1 MPYCVGRFAVI
12 LYSIMLMEVYV
23 SQRPANLNRYSRGLP
38 FENEASIK
46 KKIDNHKRHSLL
58 LLAYLVRNG
67 SERVVTGA
75 REHIYDLRS
84 LENYTYIDEI
94 GKDQGINIRQRVKD
108 LIDFIQDD
116 DKLREE
122 RKKAKKTKDKFIGL
136 AGGTRSNYNDDFE
149 SKKKDF
155 NDFDSDHK
163 KFSKFGFGRRRSL
176 DNKLDYKD
184 RSDCNM
190 CEQMRLMTRVT
201 SHHISIQISIGQT
214 DEDNKYESD
223 DNKNEFKDNTSI
235 DSFEYQKSEKKP
247 STQSNKEIKKVSL
260 GAAANFGQKCE
271 TTNGSSE
278 TSTTQ
283 NNDLLADLFG
293 SSAANGKT
301 DGSNDFAD
309 FSNFQSSPVHS
320 NENKQ
325 AVQQKYEIRNS
336 KALGDVWLIFGM
348 PVYSDVKDFCFRSDN
363 IAAESILDYDTADFK
378 GSRDF
383 VSIKSAIK
391 HHSRDWSNL
400 YSEHDDF
407 ADFTSAFN
415 NSDNLMNTAINQPP
429 SSLSLFP
436 QANSSNQVSP
446 GMNNAGGILNSSPQH
461 QPLQQPIGLTSQMN
475 SFPGVQ
481 QINTV
486 PQLMSPI
493 QSNIGNMGIM
503 NNQVMNQPM
512 MSNPSQMM
520 SPTSNQLGSPLMSN
534 SNSLFGNQNS
544 VMLNMGNPSAAQVQP
559 NSSNMLF
566 QQSQSLPPYQHNMSQ
581 ANYSSGIMDSSAA
594 HQLNAPIKKKI
605 LEGTSTHCTPSWDHD
620 EMSGKTW
627 NNIGSIDISLDNLNP
642 TQKYEKP
649 VLPSMNQMAVG
660 ETTRTSLNYDQDF
673 QNSDPGSQDFLFQKV
688 SSSNI
693 QGLSVGMQQMAIQQ
707 PNMHMQQQQQQ
718 RKYDGKFINVN
729 GSSNWTSVYNIIQIM
744 PVIDTLDDIRQRMQI
759 TSALML
765 LNCSLH
771 FPVLFSSGGCNNTK
785 NPDLQ
790 CLYTK
795 PEFLTK
801 GVTAGTILEL
811 LIYWHKRTTL
821 ERIDKFISPVYFT
834 DVNLFGRLYSNNKH
848 QQISDI
854 THYAAPDRVPFSE
867 VQDKTFQK
875 TKVGESFGPTWSTHW
890 FKSTSSQSSLCLDAC
905 HNLLEGCSYWHG
917 ICAYLNISIPSE
929 WCGCEVHLRWNSGS
943 EALIFD
949 SSGFID
955 KLQANRC
962 EKCECVH
969 IARGISHQERSHY
982 QLCKEVSEECL
993 SYVIYIEM
1001 ACNTLFGAGADS
1013 MIAPPDPDKYFTLGL
1028 AEIAV
1033 FDREVYDLL
1042 VDLELIHDLAK
1053 HLSDENPR
1061 CYNALYAGNEIINVL
1076 TKVTDKST
1084 LHEAKSLS
1092 KKFFLENGIESEHV
1106 IHAIGHCHIDSAWL
1120 WPYAETV
1127 RKCARS
1133 WSSAIQLMKQ
1143 YPQFTFACSQAQQF
1157 EWIKE
1162 KYPPLFQEIKAFVKS
1177 GQFIPVGST
1186 WIEMDGNIPSGE
1198 SFIRQ
1203 FLYGQKFFQEEFGIK
1218 CKELWLPDT
1227 FGYSGQ
1233 LPQIMNVCGI
1243 NRFLTQK
1250 ISWNLVNKFP
1260 HHNFVWQGIDGSSVL
1275 VHFPPADS
1283 YEANI
1288 KVDEILKTVRNLL
1301 DKGRVNNSMLLY
1313 GYGDG
1318 GGGPTDLMLERQKRL
1333 ENTNCLP
1340 KVKLSTPDTFFST
1353 LESDR
1358 HKLCRWVGELFLELH
1373 NGTYTTHHLIKK
1385 ENRQS
1390 EFSLRDAE
1398 FLSSLCLIM
1407 SGNQKVY
1414 PADEIDA
1421 AWKLVLLNQ
1430 FHDVLPGSSISMVY
1444 EDAHRYYAKALGVAA
1459 DISQNCLEL
1468 LFGQPNGRTLVV
1480 NTLSWDRITLLSIE
1494 GIMLNNL
1501 TRTNSGVH
1509 HQDLKSG
1516 KKLIYV
1522 SAPAM
1527 GYVLVTELQPI
1538 IHCVIA
1544 EKLPSGLFH
1553 MRNEFLEVFL
1563 DSAGRIT
1570 SLKVFE
1576 NDMEA
1581 VAADYLANQF
1591 VTFSDI
1597 PLYWDAWDVMDYHLE
1612 TRQEL
1617 SQVAEEASIIEKGP
1631 LRATILVKLQISA
1644 KSWIE
1649 QRISVD
1655 VAHPY
1660 VRVDTTV
1667 AWHESHRFL
1676 KFHQDILSDHPTNIQ
1691 RDDQAVCG
1699 HKWVDLSEHDWGVAI
1714 LNESCYGHS
1723 VHDNIMSMSLLRSP
1737 KSPDADADMGNHE
1750 FSYAVYPHKGTFQS
1764 ARVVQHAYEL
1774 NVPAKLLT
1782 SSGKVAW
1789 GDQAP
1794 EENQL
1799 INTDFRHSWFTVSNP
1814 AIILET
1820 IKKSEVGVNQL
1831 VLRLF
1836 ETYGSHCT
1844 THLKTSL
1851 TLTSARFCNAAE
1863 ELIDSK
1869 ILEFNDQCL
1878 TLTFKPFEIM
1888 SIQIT
1893 F

>member
-1 MPYCVGRFAVI
+1 MA
-12 LYSIMLMEVYV
+12 
-23 SQRPANLNRYSRGLP
+23 
-38 FENEASIK
+38 
-46 KKIDNHKRHSLL
+46 
-58 LLAYLVRNG
+58 
-67 SERVVTGA
+67 
-75 REHIYDLRS
+75 
-84 LENYTYIDEI
+84 
-94 GKDQGINIRQRVKD
+94 
-108 LIDFIQDD
+108 
-116 DKLREE
+116 
-122 RKKAKKTKDKFIGL
+122 
-136 AGGTRSNYNDDFE
+136 
-149 SKKKDF
+149 
-155 NDFDSDHK
+155 
-163 KFSKFGFGRRRSL
+163 
-176 DNKLDYKD
+176 
-184 RSDCNM
+184 
-190 CEQMRLMTRVT
+190 
-201 SHHISIQISIGQT
+201 
-214 DEDNKYESD
+214 
-223 DNKNEFKDNTSI
+223 
-235 DSFEYQKSEKKP
+235 
-247 STQSNKEIKKVSL
+247 
-260 GAAANFGQKCE
+260 
-271 TTNGSSE
+271 
-278 TSTTQ
+278 
-283 NNDLLADLFG
+283 
-293 SSAANGKT
+293 
-301 DGSNDFAD
+301 
-309 FSNFQSSPVHS
+309 
-320 NENKQ
+320 
-325 AVQQKYEIRNS
+325 
-336 KALGDVWLIFGM
+336 
-348 PVYSDVKDFCFRSDN
+348 
-363 IAAESILDYDTADFK
+363 
-378 GSRDF
+378 
-383 VSIKSAIK
+383 
-391 HHSRDWSNL
+391 
-400 YSEHDDF
+400 
-407 ADFTSAFN
+407 
-415 NSDNLMNTAINQPP
+415 
-429 SSLSLFP
+429 SLF
-436 QANSSNQVSP
+436 
-446 GMNNAGGILNSSPQH
+446 
-461 QPLQQPIGLTSQMN
+461 
-475 SFPGVQ
+475 
-481 QINTV
+481 
-486 PQLMSPI
+486 
-493 QSNIGNMGIM
+493 
-503 NNQVMNQPM
+503 
-512 MSNPSQMM
+512 
-520 SPTSNQLGSPLMSN
+520 
-534 SNSLFGNQNS
+534 
-544 VMLNMGNPSAAQVQP
+544 
-559 NSSNMLF
+559 
-566 QQSQSLPPYQHNMSQ
+566 
-581 ANYSSGIMDSSAA
+581 
-594 HQLNAPIKKKI
+594 K
-605 LEGTSTHCTPSWDHD
+605 
-620 EMSGKTW
+620 
-627 NNIGSIDISLDNLNP
+627 
-642 TQKYEKP
+642 
-649 VLPSMNQMAVG
+649 
-660 ETTRTSLNYDQDF
+660 
-673 QNSDPGSQDFLFQKV
+673 
-688 SSSNI
+688 
-693 QGLSVGMQQMAIQQ
+693 
-707 PNMHMQQQQQQ
+707 
-718 RKYDGKFINVN
+718 
-729 GSSNWTSVYNIIQIM
+729 
-744 PVIDTLDDIRQRMQI
+744 
-759 TSALML
+759 
-765 LNCSLH
+765 
-771 FPVLFSSGGCNNTK
+771 
-785 NPDLQ
+785 
-790 CLYTK
+790 
-795 PEFLTK
+795 
-801 GVTAGTILEL
+801 
-811 LIYWHKRTTL
+811 HKRTTL

-890 FKSTSSQSSLCLDAC
+890 FK
-905 HNLLEGCSYWHG
+905 
-917 ICAYLNISIPSE
+917 LNISIPSE

-949 SSGFID
+949 SSGVPRQG
-955 KLQANRC
+955 LSG
-962 EKCECVH
+962 
-969 IARGISHQERSHY
+969 GISHQERSHY

-1340 KVKLSTPDTFFST
+1340 NVTLKFLRVKLSTPDTFFST

-1421 AWKLVLLNQ
+1421 CVET
-1430 FHDVLPGSSISMVY
+1430 S
-1444 EDAHRYYAKALGVAA
+1444 
-1459 DISQNCLEL
+1459 
-1468 LFGQPNGRTLVV
+1468 GQPNGRTLVV

-1676 KFHQDILSDHPTNIQ
+1676 KVEFPVNVHSDNATYEIQFGHVQRPTHYNTTW
-1691 RDDQAVCG
+1691 DSTKFEVCG